1 MNELLQR
8 LNIGEGLTQEQLDQ
22 INQIAGLDGT
32 AFLRRGKKLFK
43 ANMAENS
50 EEFKQL
56 GNLHKDQRQAD
67 YYPQDDSRHFGSKP
81 RGFTKQDLAYDCLM
95 ENRVPDNLVGK
106 TLKEVRY
113 NTDEFNK
120 FMMTSA
126 DNTPNDRDAFPLTTN

>member
-1 MNELLQR
+1 MNEEQLRYLQSLARKQVEDARGVNDSDLKNKEEVNELLQR

-81 RGFTKQDLAYDCLM
+81 RGFTK
-95 ENRVPDNLVGK
+95 
-106 TLKEVRY
+106 
-113 NTDEFNK
+113 
-120 FMMTSA
+120 
-126 DNTPNDRDAFPLTTN
+126 